1 MGRVGLKYCIVR
13 QNTTLRLAIRTRI
26 KALGISTNEVLRRA
40 SERLGYPLDKS
51 NFSNYLSGKAPKQ
64 ISQYDLLYGVCP
76 VVGVKVTVKTEID
89 DGD

>member
-26 KALGISTNEVLRRA
+26 KSMSISTNEVLRRA
-40 SERLGYPLDKS
+40 GEKLGYPIDKS

-64 ISQYDLLYGVCP
+64 ISQYDLLFGICQ
-76 VVGVKVTVKTEID
+76 VVGIKVSVKTEIED
-89 DGD
+89 EE

>member
-1 MGRVGLKYCIVR
+1 MGRIGLKYDIVR

-51 NFSNYLSGKAPKQ
+51 NFSNYLSGKAAKAMT
-64 ISQYDLLYGVCP
+64 QYDLLFGVCP
-76 VVGVKVTVKTEID
+76 VVGIKVSVKIEID
-89 DGD
+89 DE